1 MNEKELKQIYTKNIK
16 KLREKNNI
24 TQSILAEKIGIT
36 DKYLSAIETGSKWGS
51 FETLVSI
58 ANALQVEP
66 YELLLPESKMITSN
80 TKRTKELMKRLRIN
94 MNDIIDTLEDFLS
107 EEKWNIF
114 GFGVLGVGNL
124 GFFGER

>member
-24 TQSILAEKIGIT
+24 TQSTLAEKIGIT

-107 EEKWNIF
+107 EES
-114 GFGVLGVGNL
+114 
-124 GFFGER
+124 